1 MERRTASLAFYF
13 TGLFLAVALVFTV
26 RRAPF
31 PFLLVRYWP
40 IVSALLLTLAAFCWK
55 DPDNRFVSTGGLRAV
70 SLVHLCLSPFFCW
83 YCQMKAVGVG
93 FALTG
98 AHIYLQSMALL
109 YAASVPLLMGSF
121 GGVVRQARELRE
133 CRMSRALWRYSFYLL
148 LAPMLAVMAGSLYLS
163 LLHTPPDGNPLKL
176 LPVAL
181 LEAAMQPPMPGFL
194 ERLLALAVL
203 GQLLGAARFL
213 FAPKSAEPCDGASH
227 EPPPKPEI
235 HILSHDKEDT
245 AD

>member
-1 MERRTASLAFYF
+1 MERRAVSLAFYF

-40 IVSALLLTLAAFCWK
+40 MVSALLLTLAAFCWK
-55 DPDNRFVSTGGLRAV
+55 APDNRSVSTWGLRAV
-70 SLVHLCLSPFFCW
+70 SLVHLSLSPFFCW

-98 AHIYLQSMALL
+98 AHIYLQSMVLL
-109 YAASVPLLMGSF
+109 YVASVPLLMGIF
-121 GGVVRQARELRE
+121 GGVARQARDELRDVVAVCEESVVRGVARQARELRE
-133 CRMSRALWRYSFYLL
+133 RMMSRALWRYSFYLL
-148 LAPMLAVMAGSLYLS
+148 LAPMLAVLAGSLYLS

-181 LEAAMQPPMPGFL
+181 LEAAMQPPMPGLFEL
-194 ERLLALAVL
+194 LLALAVL
-203 GQLLGAARFL
+203 GQLLGAIRLLSAT
-213 FAPKSAEPCDGASH
+213 KSAEP
-227 EPPPKPEI
+227 
-235 HILSHDKEDT
+235 
-245 AD
+245 

>member
-1 MERRTASLAFYF
+1 MERRAVSLAFYF

-40 IVSALLLTLAAFCWK
+40 MVSALLLTLAAFCWK
-55 DPDNRFVSTGGLRAV
+55 APDNRSVSTWGLRAV
-70 SLVHLCLSPFFCW
+70 SLVHLSLSPFFCW

-98 AHIYLQSMALL
+98 AHIYLQSMVLL
-109 YAASVPLLMGSF
+109 YVASVPLLMGIF
-121 GGVVRQARELRE
+121 GGVARQARELRE
-133 CRMSRALWRYSFYLL
+133 RMMSRALWRYSFYLL
-148 LAPMLAVMAGSLYLS
+148 LAPMLAVLAGSLYLS

-181 LEAAMQPPMPGFL
+181 LEAAMQPPMPGLFEL
-194 ERLLALAVL
+194 LLALAVL
-203 GQLLGAARFL
+203 GQLLGAIRLLSAT
-213 FAPKSAEPCDGASH
+213 KSAEP
-227 EPPPKPEI
+227 
-235 HILSHDKEDT
+235 
-245 AD
+245 